1 MSKRVLVGMSGG
13 VDSAATAYLLH
24 QQGYEVAGATFVLWS
39 GEETEESKCCS
50 VDDVEDARYVCSQLG
65 VPHYVFN
72 YKDLFRRTVVE
83 PFVEGYRQGRTPN
96 PCILCNRHIKFDAFS
111 RRARELGFDYIA
123 TGHYARVTRDPESGR
138 YQLRRALHPEKDQS
152 YVLYHLTQ
160 EQLSMFLLPLGD
172 YSKEEVRQIA
182 RDSGLV
188 VAKKPDSQDICF
200 VPDGDHAAFI
210 SRYTGEAPKQGYFVD
225 QQGNRLGPHKGIARY
240 TVGQR
245 KGLGI
250 SLGKTMYVSRISSA
264 DQTVTL
270 VEDESLLFRDSLRA
284 EDVSYLSIPPLTA
297 PRGAEIRIRYS
308 QGTAKGEI
316 IPQEDG
322 SVLVQFERPQRAP
335 TPGQAVVFYD
345 GDLVLGGGT
354 ISGD

>member
-1 MSKRVLVGMSGG
+1 MAKRVLVAMSGG
-13 VDSAATAYLLH
+13 VDSAATAYLLCKK
-24 QQGYEVAGATFVLWS
+24 GYEVAGATFVLWS
-39 GEETEESKCCS
+39 GEETGESKCCS

-65 VPHYVFN
+65 IPHYVFN
-72 YKDLFRRTVVE
+72 YKELFRRQVVE
-83 PFVEGYRQGRTPN
+83 PFVEGYCQGRTPN
-96 PCILCNRHIKFDAFS
+96 PCILCNRAIKFDAFS
-111 RRARELGFDYIA
+111 RRARELGFDHIA
-123 TGHYARVTRDPESGR
+123 TGHYAKVTQDPESGR
-138 YQLRRALHPEKDQS
+138 FQLRRALHPEKDQS

-160 EQLSMFLLPLGD
+160 EQLKMFLLPLGE

-182 RDSGLV
+182 AASGLV
-188 VAKKPDSQDICF
+188 VAGKPDSQDICF
-200 VPDGDHAAFI
+200 VPDGDHGAFI
-210 SRYTGEAPKQGYFVD
+210 RRYTGKELVPGYFVD
-225 QQGNRLGPHKGIARY
+225 LEGKRLGPHKGIERY

-270 VEDESLLFRDSLRA
+270 VEDERLLFRDSLRA

-297 PRGAEIRIRYS
+297 PRKAEIRIRYS
-308 QGTAKGEI
+308 QGTARGEI
-316 IPQEDG
+316 VPRQDG
-322 SVLVQFERPQRAP
+322 SVEVRFEQPQRAP

-354 ISGD
+354 IAGE